1 MTQTAVQWLNK
12 WFMDNPQATVK
23 EADEA
28 FDQAK
33 VMETE
38 QIIDAWND
46 GFDKRKDEPEAD
58 AFGYWNQTYG
68 GKP

>member
-1 MTQTAVQWLNK
+1 MTQTAVQWLK
-12 WFMDNPQATVK
+12 QWFMDNPQATIK
-23 EADEA
+23 EADDA
-28 FDQAK
+28 FDEAK

-46 GFDKRKDEPEAD
+46 GADRKDNAEVD
-58 AFGYWNQTYG
+58 AFKYWNQTYG